1 MNDKKGI
8 SPLIATVLIVGFT
21 IVLAV
26 LVITWISG
34 TVNDTTSNADCNA
47 DASNICLSIVND
59 VEAEFLPIGE
69 VMVTNSGAS
78 PFGARVLFSN
88 DAGVTLL
95 AYPAV
100 DAVPNEVTAFNSWST
115 TGGQAIAGSVTKAKV
130 IISATSTK
138 GDGCTVECG
147 NPIELVDPFQP

>member
-34 TVNDTTSNADCNA
+34 TVNDTTSTADCNA
-47 DASNICLSIVND
+47 DASNICLSSVGNVD
-59 VEAEFLPIGE
+59 AVFSGDNVL
-69 VMVTNSGAS
+69 VTNEGSV
-78 PFGARVLFSN
+78 PLGARVLFIN
-88 DAGVTLL
+88 PAGDTIQIDPIATVN
-95 AYPAV
+95 PASIPV
-100 DAVPNEVTAFNSWST
+100 FDDVQFNSTNVLATNS
-115 TGGQAIAGSVTKAKV
+115 KAKV
-130 IISATSTK
+130 ILSATSTK

-147 NPIELVDPFQP
+147 SPIEITYTV